1 MEDNTVPTLDRQ
13 RKRKI
18 REKAMKAK
26 DKPAALGPDV
36 DLDRFEEG
44 DSTPPKVDKLEKL
57 RIEERR
63 LLSEIGVDPTRKGT
77 AGAYVQIDQED
88 ILLDLMLQVE
98 GLEILPL
105 TQALSRDPSL
115 EELLWNLVPV
125 DTDKYTSQVALHGHE
140 GYFIRAKAGA
150 KITEPVQSCLLMKT
164 PRIQQNV
171 HNLIIVEEN
180 AELHLITGCAT
191 PKELERAIHLG
202 ISEFYLH
209 KNAKLTFT
217 MIHRWS
223 EATEVRPRSAVLLQ
237 EGAHYISNYVVLSSV
252 HSLQS
257 YPTVTL
263 QGKDAKADLYS
274 VVYGQ
279 GKSQIDIGGRLILN
293 GPGTQGQ
300 VISRTVARDHSQVIA
315 RGELIGRH
323 TDSRAHLACDGLLL
337 SPTAQIKAIPELR
350 AETTGTALSHEA
362 TVGKVEA
369 EQLNYLMSRGLTE
382 KEATDLIVRGFVTL
396 RPPGLPPMLQS
407 AIDKAVELT
416 IKSGM

>member
-1 MEDNTVPTLDRQ
+1 MPSSE

-18 REKAMKAK
+18 QEKAKRAK

-36 DLDRFEEG
+36 DLDQFEKGESSSPTV
-44 DSTPPKVDKLEKL
+44 DSLEKL
-57 RIEERR
+57 GAEEKH
-63 LLSEIGVDPTRKGT
+63 LLSEVGVDPTRKGT

-98 GLEILPL
+98 GLEIMPL
-105 TQALSRDPSL
+105 SQALSRDPSI
-115 EELLWNLVPV
+115 EELLWSLVPV
-125 DTDKYTSQVALHGHE
+125 DTDKYTSQVALRGHE
-140 GYFIRAKAGA
+140 GYFIRAKAGE

-171 HNLIIVEEN
+171 HNLVIVEED

-191 PKELERAIHLG
+191 PKQMEQAIHLG

-223 EATEVRPRSAVLLQ
+223 AETEVRPRSAVLLQ
-237 EGAHYISNYVVLSSV
+237 EGAHYISNYVILSSV
-252 HSLQS
+252 RSLQS

-263 QGKDAKADLYS
+263 RGRNAKADLYS

-279 GKSQIDIGGRLILN
+279 EKSHIDIGGRLILE

-300 VISRTVARDHSQVIA
+300 MISRSVAKDHSQVIA
-315 RGELIGRH
+315 RGDLIGLH
-323 TDSRAHLACDGLLL
+323 PDTRAHLACDGLLL
-337 SPTAQIKAIPELR
+337 SPTAKITAIPALR

-369 EQLNYLMSRGLTE
+369 VQLNDLMSRGLTE
-382 KEATDLIVRGFVTL
+382 KEATDLIVRG
-396 RPPGLPPMLQS
+396 
-407 AIDKAVELT
+407 
-416 IKSGM
+416 